1 MTHEQIAASWATRGD
16 LARASSF
23 TIHPDLGQRLQFF
36 LADLANLGKGGLI
49 TARVFKTVPMDASE
63 VEIENALEDLY
74 VDLEQ
79 AVISAPSIG
88 LRKP

>member
-1 MTHEQIAASWATRGD
+1 
-16 LARASSF
+16 
-23 TIHPDLGQRLQFF
+23 
-36 LADLANLGKGGLI
+36 
-49 TARVFKTVPMDASE
+49 MDASE